1 MEFQLSLFTT
11 ISYDTFFSIDL
22 LSLLQFLLL
31 CILCVLDL
39 FDKEVDSCLQLAG
52 LANGHLKIGD
62 RFLLLSDEALIDK
75 LLIHLLDLVTVDAE
89 ARLCPVLDLFE
100 GSKSHTWGFCAFYVK
115 LHELEFQRRVTICH
129 LH

>member
-1 MEFQLSLFTT
+1 MEFLLSLLTT
-11 ISYDTFFSIDL
+11 ISYTTFFSIDL

-31 CILCVLDL
+31 SILCVLDL
-39 FDKEVDSCLQLAG
+39 FDKEIDSCLQLAR

-62 RFLLLSDEALIDK
+62 RFLFLSNETLIDK
-75 LLIHLLDLVTVDAE
+75 LLIHLLDFVTINAE
-89 ARLCPVLDLFE
+89 ARLRPVLDLFE
-100 GSKSHTWGFCAFYVK
+100 GGKPRTWGFCAFYVK

>member
-1 MEFQLSLFTT
+1 MEFLLSLLTS
-11 ISYDTFFSIDL
+11 ISDTTFFSIDL

-31 CILCVLDL
+31 SILCVLDL
-39 FDKEVDSCLQLAG
+39 FDKEIDSCLQLAR

-62 RFLLLSDEALIDK
+62 RFLLLSNEALIDK
-75 LLIHLLDLVTVDAE
+75 LLIHLLDFVTINAE
-89 ARLCPVLDLFE
+89 ARLRPVLDLFE
-100 GSKSHTWGFCAFYVK
+100 GGKSHTWGFCAFYVK